1 MGRCVRIEGEVLRRA
16 QEFGIPETEV
26 GALVASLPLTWA
38 WVEDRLQA
46 VVFLPRLVRYP
57 QMVLATREEL
67 RELLGEVAV

>member
-1 MGRCVRIEGEVLRRA
+1 MVRCVRIEGEVLRRV
-16 QEFGIPETEV
+16 QEFGIPATEA

-46 VVFLPRLVRYP
+46 VVYLPRLVRYP